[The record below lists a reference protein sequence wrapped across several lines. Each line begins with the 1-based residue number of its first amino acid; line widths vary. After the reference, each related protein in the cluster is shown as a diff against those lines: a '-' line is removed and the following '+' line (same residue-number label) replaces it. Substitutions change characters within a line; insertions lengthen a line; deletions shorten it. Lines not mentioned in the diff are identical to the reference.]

1 MNDITCPG
9 CGKAFKIDGSG
20 YAEILKQVRD
30 KEFDKAIT
38 DRLALAEAE
47 KASALELAK
56 AGKDAEIEKL
66 KAALDASALASK
78 LAVTEAT
85 AKVEKERDDLAN
97 ELKSKEFE
105 KQIQEN
111 ALKDQYLLE
120 LKTKDEQI
128 EYYKDL
134 KAKLS
139 TKMVGETLEI
149 HCETEFNRIRAAG
162 FQNAYFEKDNEV
174 K

>member
-66 KAALDASALASK
+66 KAALDAIGFGSGFLG
-78 LAVTEAT
+78 EAKPST
-85 AKVEKERDDLAN
+85 RFSN
-97 ELKSKEFE
+97 MRSG
-105 KQIQEN
+105 
-111 ALKDQYLLE
+111 YL
-120 LKTKDEQI
+120 
-128 EYYKDL
+128 
-134 KAKLS
+134 
-139 TKMVGETLEI
+139 
-149 HCETEFNRIRAAG
+149 G
-162 FQNAYFEKDNEV
+162 FL
-174 K
+174 